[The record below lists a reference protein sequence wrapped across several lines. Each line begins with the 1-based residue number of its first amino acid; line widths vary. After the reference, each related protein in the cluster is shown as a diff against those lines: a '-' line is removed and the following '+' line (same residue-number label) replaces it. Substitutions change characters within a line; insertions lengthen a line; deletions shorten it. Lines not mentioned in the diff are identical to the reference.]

1 MADNTERIEELR
13 YQIDK
18 LSPMIEKELAA
29 INEESTFAEKL
40 AANVNANALE
50 GKRQE
55 LNELLAEQQ
64 ENNLELHLTGEEIE
78 YGIAP
83 VDTISE
89 TLTAFQKLLQRF
101 LQSDVE
107 IEPSKKISDNIQKA
121 TQLKCIAFAPGS
133 FKVRVAGPTEDDGM
147 FYKDKNMSNNRV
159 FRKIVQEIFDV
170 MSEPDSAESI
180 KRVKSKGT
188 YALKAYRDFMD
199 NGRKHKLNVVTTWF
213 KQNAPK
219 VNTISSNQFES
230 TLKQIEEYYIK
241 KTQEVHRG
249 IFVGLNIEKLT
260 FDFASEIH
268 PQTIH
273 GTFSKDLL
281 ETLTKLRVSPVDNVI
296 YNVTINKTIDGTK
309 QKADYQ
315 LLSIEPDKRTQP
327 SL

>member
-1 MADNTERIEELR
+1 MTDNTERIEELR

-107 IEPSKKISDNIQKA
+107 NEPSKKISDNIQKA
-121 TQLKCIAFAPGS
+121 TQLKCLAFAPGS
-133 FKVRVAGPTEDDGM
+133 FKVRVAGPTTDDGL
-147 FYKDKNMSNNRV
+147 FNSDKSMTNNLA
-159 FRKIVQEIFDV
+159 FRKTIQEVFDV
-170 MSEPDSAESI
+170 ISAPDSAESI

-230 TLKQIEEYYIK
+230 TLKQIEEYSVTTI
-241 KTQEVHRG
+241 QEFHRG
-249 IFVGLNIEKLT
+249 KFVGLNTESHT

-273 GTFSKDLL
+273 GKFSADLL
-281 ETLTKLRVSPVDNVI
+281 ETLIKLRVSPVDNVI
-296 YNVTINKTIDGTK
+296 YKVKINKTTDDTK